1 MTMNSTMRKIVG
13 ALALLALTATVAYAS
28 GGGEGHHADSGAL
41 LKDFL
46 YRCFNFA
53 VTFGILA
60 YFVTKPIRNGLAGR
74 REGVAKALEAAQ
86 KAKDEAEAKF
96 AEYDRKLADAAKEIE
111 EVYAEIRRE
120 GELEKERIL
129 ANARDMAEKVRRE
142 AESSAEQEIA
152 RARVELR
159 REASKMAIVI
169 AEGLLKENTT
179 ADDHARLVG
188 EYMNKVGE
196 LH

>member
-1 MTMNSTMRKIVG
+1 MTMNRTMRKIVG
-13 ALALLALTATVAYAS
+13 ALALLALSATVAYAS
-28 GGGEGHHADSGAL
+28 GGEGHHADSGVL

-53 VTFGILA
+53 VTFGVLA

-74 REGVAKALEAAQ
+74 RDGVAKALEAAQ
-86 KAKDEAEAKF
+86 KVKDEAEAKF
-96 AEYDRKLADAAKEIE
+96 AEYDRKLAEAAKEIE
-111 EVYAEIRRE
+111 TVYAEIRRE
-120 GELEKERIL
+120 GEIEKEKIL
-129 ANARDMAEKVRRE
+129 ANAREMAVKVRRE

-159 REASKMAIVI
+159 REASKMAIAI
-169 AEGLLKENTT
+169 AEGLLKENCT